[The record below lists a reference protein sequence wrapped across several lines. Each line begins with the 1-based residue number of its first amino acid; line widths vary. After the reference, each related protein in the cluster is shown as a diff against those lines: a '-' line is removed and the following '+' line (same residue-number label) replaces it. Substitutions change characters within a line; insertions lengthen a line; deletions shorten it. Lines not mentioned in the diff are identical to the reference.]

1 MKKIEIQNDTKI
13 IDEFIKKYERALIT
27 KSKDIRLTIEE
38 ASLLVSSLTKML
50 LQNNGR
56 NHQKQEKS
64 NIIEKNDSTSKE
76 EIINIKLDFGYF

>member
-1 MKKIEIQNDTKI
+1 MKKIEIHNDTKI

-38 ASLLVSSLTKML
+38 ASLLVSSLTKLL
-50 LQNNGR
+50 LQNNSR
-56 NHQKQEKS
+56 YYQNQEKN
-64 NIIEKNDSTSKE
+64 NITEKSDSGKE